1 MFATKGIRTTWGCR
15 LFEKQVLDY
24 DATVVQRLRQAGA
37 VLLGKL
43 SMNELATG
51 PPAAALNGPVRN
63 PWNLNHWVHG
73 SSTGPAAC
81 VAAGFS
87 VFAIG
92 AETTTSILGPAS
104 ACGVT
109 GLRPTYGRVS
119 RHGAMP
125 FSWTMDKVG
134 PMARGVADCA
144 EVFTAIHGVDAND
157 PTSVSAPF
165 RFRAKPPR
173 AAQRLGLVR
182 AEFDQL
188 RDYRLEEP
196 YNQAI
201 ETLRGLGFSIHE
213 IEVPKFP
220 YGEISSF
227 LWQVESWSV
236 FEPYAK
242 SGELQEALIF
252 KRRLLDWKA
261 AALLTSTD
269 YLKAQRIRHAI
280 TQEARR
286 LCQGYDAL
294 LAPINAQGARPLEPI
309 LAGSPPGHPSVD
321 SKLLRLSILAGLPGV
336 TVPCG
341 FTGRGLPV
349 GLTFLG
355 NPMADDRVLEVAQAY
370 QVATDWHLE
379 QPVFRN

>member
-1 MFATKGIRTTWGCR
+1 
-15 LFEKQVLDY
+15 
-24 DATVVQRLRQAGA
+24 
-37 VLLGKL
+37 
-43 SMNELATG
+43 
-51 PPAAALNGPVRN
+51 
-63 PWNLNHWVHG
+63 
-73 SSTGPAAC
+73 
-81 VAAGFS
+81 
-87 VFAIG
+87 
-92 AETTTSILGPAS
+92 
-104 ACGVT
+104 
-109 GLRPTYGRVS
+109 
-119 RHGAMP
+119 
-125 FSWTMDKVG
+125 
-134 PMARGVADCA
+134 
-144 EVFTAIHGVDAND
+144 
-157 PTSVSAPF
+157 
-165 RFRAKPPR
+165 
-173 AAQRLGLVR
+173 
-182 AEFDQL
+182 
-188 RDYRLEEP
+188 
-196 YNQAI
+196 
-201 ETLRGLGFSIHE
+201 
-213 IEVPKFP
+213 
-220 YGEISSF
+220 
-227 LWQVESWSV
+227 V

-309 LAGSPPGHPSVD
+309 LAGAPPGHPSVD